1 MTVTTTLMK
10 AISGRMTGSS
20 LFPPPWGEGWSD
32 LRDRHGEGAPADSGS
47 PWWVFNMPVGKEKST
62 FQSTNI
68 FLSRWET
75 GFIPRTELGRRLYA
89 LRTKAIN
96 AGMKLLSEEE
106 ILEAVKKRRGEIDEN
121 EKNLY

>member
-1 MTVTTTLMK
+1 
-10 AISGRMTGSS
+10 
-20 LFPPPWGEGWSD
+20 
-32 LRDRHGEGAPADSGS
+32 
-47 PWWVFNMPVGKEKST
+47 MPVGKEKST